1 MNITLVRGGGLMGAI
16 ANRRRIGKG
25 ASENLM
31 LPLHGGSGAFVKSSA
46 SRRLVTIVTRAD
58 AEAPPGGIEGW
69 LEKRQAR
76 RSALLVVPDRP
87 SGVAIALRWRLSPE
101 RFRLAADFDVAAT
114 DLVLSETTKR
124 RPWHSRG

>member
-1 MNITLVRGGGLMGAI
+1 MNITLVGGGGLMGAI
-16 ANRRRIGKG
+16 ANRRRIGQG
-25 ASENLM
+25 PRENLV
-31 LPLHGGSGAFVKSSA
+31 LPLRGGSGAFVKSSA

-58 AEAPPGGIEGW
+58 AEAPPGGIAGW

-76 RSALLVVPDRP
+76 RSALLVVPDRS
-87 SGVAIALRWRLSPE
+87 SGVAIALRWRLNPE

-114 DLVLSETTKR
+114 DLVVSETTKR